1 MSKYFVLEKDDK
13 FVVCEIL
20 EFTSLF
26 PNSFSTR
33 EEAEEIVKAKEQA
46 DEIAKDVERIFNE
59 PS

>member
-1 MSKYFVLEKDDK
+1 MNKYFVLEKDDK

-20 EFTSLF
+20 EFTSF

-33 EEAEEIVKAKEQA
+33 EEAEEIVKAKEQT